1 MLLKHDYYRV
11 PLPTHWHLHCCYNYI
26 LSLFSCKDGA
36 LVHVYSKECCWHRSS
51 YISEQNKRLP
61 LYLQS
66 IGSTKTYTTSDHQL
80 PPLPPRTHPHRPL
93 LSFHRSH
100 SHFTFHQSYAPSTH
114 LPSPVLPTS
123 AHDSEYE
130 EMVPAPTLPPKAQQH
145 MTEEEKVCCQQIIVH
160 V

>member
-1 MLLKHDYYRV
+1 MITTEFLFPHIGTFTV
-11 PLPTHWHLHCCYNYI
+11 IIII

-36 LVHVYSKECCWHRSS
+36 LVYTKECCWHRSS
-51 YISEQNKRLP
+51 YISGQNKRLA

-66 IGSTKTYTTSDHQL
+66 MGSKKLILPQITSF
-80 PPLPPRTHPHRPL
+80 PLYL
-93 LSFHRSH
+93 LVLILTDPSCPSTEATPT
-100 SHFTFHQSYAPSTH
+100 SPYHQSYAPSSH